1 MTKEEER
8 KRSINDF
15 YLMALYD
22 LEQGY
27 SIEELEDT
35 LSLYLDIEE
44 YEGCAGILKA
54 INEIKYDTIIN
65 IKEKQKDED

>member
-65 IKEKQKDED
+65 IKEKQNED

>member
-8 KRSINDF
+8 KQSIHEF

-22 LEQGY
+22 IEKGY
-27 SIEELEDT
+27 SIKELEDT
-35 LSLYLDIEE
+35 LRLYEDLEE

-65 IKEKQKDED
+65 IKEKQKNED

>member
-1 MTKEEER
+1 
-8 KRSINDF
+8 
-15 YLMALYD
+15 MALYD
-22 LEQGY
+22 IEQGY

-35 LSLYLDIEE
+35 LSLYIDIEE

-65 IKEKQKDED
+65 IKQKDED

>member
-8 KRSINDF
+8 DQSINDF

-22 LEQGY
+22 IEQGY
-27 SIEELEDT
+27 TIEELEDT
-35 LSLYLDIEE
+35 LSLYEDLEE

-54 INEIKYDTIIN
+54 IHEIKYDTLIN
-65 IKEKQKDED
+65 IKEKQRDG